1 MSENYFYSSLSAQEI
16 EDTLVGAVVF
26 NSDMGL
32 TTSQKAQA
40 RANIGA
46 GENDTKVI
54 IMGFFDTLADLQS
67 QIPVGS
73 AGDVYA
79 VGTQSPYDIYIWD
92 ATHTEW
98 KDNGPLSFSDA
109 IIDDGDISLSSTWSS
124 QKINTQ
130 ISAIDL
136 TSLISD
142 STTASNKTWS
152 SDKISTE
159 LSGKTSPSDV
169 STAVAALVDDST
181 TSASKTWSSQK
192 IAAEISKLKWTK
204 VWTNPDPTVAFPLT
218 TLSNQDWSG
227 YTELMIPFT
236 RDASAQAS
244 WNICYTAFFYL
255 ADMSG
260 GAFTAW
266 AVTDSSGTIGRRIV
280 DGITSTGLTFEAA
293 SKLSGSGSVGN
304 SKLVPLFIYAR

>member
-16 EDTLVGAVVF
+16 EDTLVGAVVY
-26 NSDMGL
+26 NSDQAL

-54 IMGFFDTLADLQS
+54 ILGFFDTLADLQS
-67 QIPVGS
+67 QIPVGT

-152 SDKISTE
+152 SNKISTE
-159 LSGKTSPSDV
+159 LSGKATPSD
-169 STAVAALVDDST
+169 VAALVDDST

-192 IAAEISKLKWTK
+192 IAAEIAKCKWKLL
-204 VWTNPDPTVAFPLT
+204 WTNQSPSSSFSPQTIPLDLSAYSEVRVLFYNGATSTAQGGYVDSMIGGPTVTAMRFSNLT
-218 TLSNQDWSG
+218 ETGQ
-227 YTELMIPFT
+227 
-236 RDASAQAS
+236 
-244 WNICYTAFFYL
+244 TALYIRQ
-255 ADMSG
+255 
-260 GAFTAW
+260 FTA
-266 AVTDSSGTIGRRIV
+266 
-280 DGITSTGLTFEAA
+280 TSTGVTFD
-293 SKLSGSGSVGN
+293 GSYEKQTYSPWTATNQN
-304 SKLVPLFIYAR
+304 STQVPMYIYAR